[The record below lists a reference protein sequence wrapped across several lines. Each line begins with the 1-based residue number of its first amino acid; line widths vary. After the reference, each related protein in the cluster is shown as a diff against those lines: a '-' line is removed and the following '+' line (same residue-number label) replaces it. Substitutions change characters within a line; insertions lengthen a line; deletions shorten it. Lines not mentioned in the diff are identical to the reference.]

1 MHVSTAEA
9 AKAQAL
15 EEAASVTSAAAVEV
29 AKLQE
34 RHATLTVETA
44 DWRHKCEAVSAKA
57 EAAAAEVSSDAHFSN
72 AHFSN

>member
-1 MHVSTAEA
+1 MYVSTAEA
-9 AKAQAL
+9 AKVQAL
-15 EEAASVTSAAAVEV
+15 EEAVTVTSAAAVEV

-34 RHATLTVETA
+34 RHATLAVETA

-57 EAAAAEVSSDAHFSN
+57 EAAAAEVSSN